1 MSRFTWTSDAV
12 REALD
17 LPMQHRD
24 ARKDAADAEEGAV
37 YSGVSTDSRSV
48 AEGDLYV
55 ALCGERFDGHDF
67 VAEAL
72 ASGASAAVVSRPV
85 EVLPHEQLYSVEDTL
100 VALGALA
107 AYRRQA
113 LDVPVVAITGSSG
126 KTSTKDLA
134 QAAIAGGARVHATSG
149 NFNNRIGM
157 PLTLLATPSEVEV
170 VILELGS
177 NEPGEIATLAA
188 IAQPDIGV
196 VTTVGESHLE
206 KLGSLEGVLEEKLD
220 LLRAVASRGTCVV
233 GDEPATLV
241 DGARAICPSVRVAGW
256 GERADPTLR
265 PQQVEVDAFGG
276 HRFQWHGE
284 SVTLALPGRHS
295 VANAMIAL
303 AIAELV
309 GVEAKDAVQ
318 GIARAEPGSLR
329 GEVRRIG
336 GLTVVVDCYNANPQS
351 VRAALDLLHGQS
363 TASRTVAVLGTMLE
377 LGEAAARLHE
387 ETLSY
392 ALELDIDL
400 VVATGAFAAAD
411 VVTAHK
417 ATATGGTAAT
427 RAADRVLCA
436 DDWQSAYPFLRER
449 LDGDE
454 VVLLKASRGVA
465 LEGILPSLER
475 DFGAQAQSPAVE
487 A

>member
-1 MSRFTWTSDAV
+1 MSRFTWTSGAV
-12 REALD
+12 REALG
-17 LPMQHRD
+17 LSTQHRGDRDGRGRRDGRDNGD
-24 ARKDAADAEEGAV
+24 AGAV
-37 YSGVSTDSRSV
+37 YSGVSTDSRSI

-55 ALCGERFDGHDF
+55 ALRGENFDGHDF

-72 ASGASAAVVSRPV
+72 AAGAAGAVVSRPV
-85 EVLPHEQLYSVEDTL
+85 DVQSQEQLYSVEDTL
-100 VALGALA
+100 IALGALA

-134 QAAIAGGARVHATSG
+134 RAAIAGAARVHATSG

-177 NEPGEIATLAA
+177 NEPGEIATLAT

-220 LLRAVASRGTCVV
+220 LLRAVAGRGTCLV
-233 GDEPATLV
+233 GADPATLV
-241 DGARAICPSVRVAGW
+241 EGARAICPSVRVAGW
-256 GERADPTLR
+256 GERADSELR
-265 PQQVEVDAFGG
+265 PQQVEVDAFGA
-276 HRFQWHGE
+276 HRFHWHGQ
-284 SVTLALPGRHS
+284 SVSLALPGRHS

-303 AIAELV
+303 AIAEMV
-309 GVEAKDAVQ
+309 GIDPKDAVQ
-318 GIARAEPGSLR
+318 GIASAEPGSLR

-351 VRAALDLLHGQS
+351 VRAALDLLQGQS

-377 LGEAAARLHE
+377 LGEAAERLHE

-392 ALELDIDL
+392 ALGLDIDL
-400 VVATGAFAAAD
+400 IVATGAFA
-411 VVTAHK
+411 
-417 ATATGGTAAT
+417 GTAAAT
-427 RAADRVLCA
+427 SGTDRVLCA
-436 DDWQSAYPFLRER
+436 DDWQSAYPSVRER

-475 DFGAQAQSPAVE
+475 DFGAQTQSPAAE

>member
-1 MSRFTWTSDAV
+1 MEVQSR
-12 REALD
+12 
-17 LPMQHRD
+17 
-24 ARKDAADAEEGAV
+24 
-37 YSGVSTDSRSV
+37 
-48 AEGDLYV
+48 
-55 ALCGERFDGHDF
+55 
-67 VAEAL
+67 
-72 ASGASAAVVSRPV
+72 
-85 EVLPHEQLYSVEDTL
+85 EQLYPVDDTL

-134 QAAIAGGARVHATSG
+134 RAAVGEGARVHATSG

-157 PLTLLATPSEVEV
+157 PLTLLATPNEVEV

-196 VTTVGESHLE
+196 VTTIGESHLE

-220 LLRAVASRGTCVV
+220 LLRAVADSGTCLV

-241 DGARAICPSVRVAGW
+241 DGARVICPSVRVAGW
-256 GERADPTLR
+256 GERADAELR
-265 PQQVEVDAFGG
+265 PQQVEVDVFGG
-276 HRFQWHGE
+276 HRFHWHGE

-309 GVEAKDAVQ
+309 GVAPKDAVK
-318 GIARAEPGSLR
+318 GIASAEPGSLR

-336 GLTVVVDCYNANPQS
+336 GLTVVIDCYNANPQS

-363 TASRTVAVLGTMLE
+363 AASRTVAVLGTMLE
-377 LGEAAARLHE
+377 LGESAARLHD
-387 ETLSY
+387 ETFSF
-392 ALELDIDL
+392 ALGLDIDL
-400 VVATGAFAAAD
+400 IVATGAFAAPAAGSVD
-411 VVTAHK
+411 GAGMT
-417 ATATGGTAAT
+417 TSTAASI
-427 RAADRVLCA
+427 AGADRVLYA
-436 DDWQSAYPFLRER
+436 DDWQSAYPLLRER

-475 DFGAQAQSPAVE
+475 DFGAQAPSPTAE

>member
-1 MSRFTWTSDAV
+1 MSRFAWTDRSV
-12 REALD
+12 REALG
-17 LPMQHRD
+17 LR
-24 ARKDAADAEEGAV
+24 AERADDGVA
-37 YSGVSTDSRSV
+37 YSGVSTDSRSI

-55 ALCGERFDGHDF
+55 ALTGEHFDGHDF
-67 VAEAL
+67 VVDAL
-72 ASGASAAVVSRPV
+72 AAGAIGAVVSRSVTV
-85 EVLPHEQLYSVEDTL
+85 EAPEHLYSVEDTL

-107 AYRRQA
+107 AYRRRA

-126 KTSTKDLA
+126 KTGTKDLA
-134 QAAIAGGARVHATSG
+134 RVAIDGARRVHATSG

-157 PLTLLATPSEVEV
+157 PLTLLATPSEAEV

-206 KLGSLEGVLEEKLD
+206 KLGSLDGVLTEKLD
-220 LLRAVASRGTCVV
+220 LLRAVAGRGTCLV
-233 GDEPATLV
+233 GDDPAALV
-241 DGARAICPSVRVAGW
+241 EGARAICPSLRVAGW
-256 GERADPTLR
+256 GERADPALR
-265 PQQVEVDAFGG
+265 PEHVESHVFGG
-276 HRFQWHGE
+276 HRFHWHGE

-303 AIAELV
+303 AIAELL
-309 GVEAKDAVQ
+309 GVDAKDAVR
-318 GIARAEPGSLR
+318 GISSAEPGALR

-351 VRAALDLLHGQS
+351 VRAALDLLQGQS

-387 ETLSY
+387 EMLRLALS
-392 ALELDIDL
+392 LDIDL
-400 VVATGAFAAAD
+400 IVATGAFAA
-411 VVTAHK
+411 
-417 ATATGGTAAT
+417 TAAAT
-427 RAADRVLCA
+427 TAADRVLRA
-436 DDWQSAYPFLRER
+436 DDWQSAYPALRER
-449 LDGDE
+449 LEGDE

-465 LEGILPSLER
+465 LEGILPALEQ
-475 DFGAQAQSPAVE
+475 DFGADTPTAPAE

>member
-1 MSRFTWTSDAV
+1 MSLFAWSDGAV
-12 REALD
+12 REALG
-17 LPMQHRD
+17 LHQEL
-24 ARKDAADAEEGAV
+24 ADHGV
-37 YSGVSTDSRSV
+37 TYSGVSTDSRSIT
-48 AEGDLYV
+48 EGDLYV
-55 ALCGERFDGHDF
+55 ALRGEHFDGHDF
-67 VAEAL
+67 VADAL
-72 ASGASAAVVSRPV
+72 ASGAIGAVVSRPL
-85 EVLPHEQLYSVEDTL
+85 EAESSERLYPVDDTTI
-100 VALGALA
+100 ALGALA

-134 QAAIAGGARVHATSG
+134 RAAIEVGARVHATSG

-157 PLTLLATPSEVEV
+157 PLTLLTTPSEVDV

-206 KLGSLEGVLEEKLD
+206 KLGSLDGVLTEKLD
-220 LLRAVASRGTCVV
+220 LLRAVAGRGTCLV
-233 GDEPATLV
+233 GDEPAALV
-241 DGARAICPSVRVAGW
+241 EGARAICPSVRVAGW

-265 PQQVEVDAFGG
+265 PERVESDVFGG
-276 HRFQWHGE
+276 HRFHWHGE
-284 SVTLALPGRHS
+284 SVSLALPGRHS

-318 GIARAEPGSLR
+318 GISSAEPGALR

-351 VRAALDLLHGQS
+351 VRAALDLLQGQS

-377 LGEAAARLHE
+377 LGEATARLHE
-387 ETLSY
+387 ELLTH
-392 ALELDIDL
+392 ALALDIDL
-400 VVATGAFAAAD
+400 IVATGAFAA
-411 VVTAHK
+411 
-417 ATATGGTAAT
+417 TAAAAAT
-427 RAADRVLCA
+427 ADRVLRA
-436 DDWQSAYPFLRER
+436 DDWQIAYPTLRER
-449 LDGDE
+449 LEGDE

-475 DFGAQAQSPAVE
+475 DFARETPSAPAE

>member
-1 MSRFTWTSDAV
+1 MSSFAWTPGAV
-12 REALD
+12 REALGLRTERED
-17 LPMQHRD
+17 ED
-24 ARKDAADAEEGAV
+24 IA
-37 YSGVSTDSRSV
+37 YSGISTDSRLI
-48 AEGDLYV
+48 AEGALYL
-55 ALCGERFDGHDF
+55 ALRGEHFDGHDF
-67 VAEAL
+67 VAEAF
-72 ASGASAAVVSRPV
+72 ARGAAGAVVSRSM
-85 EVLPHEQLYSVEDTL
+85 EVQSCEQLYPVDDTL

-134 QAAIAGGARVHATSG
+134 RAAVGEVSRVHATSG

-196 VTTVGESHLE
+196 VTTIGESHLE
-206 KLGSLEGVLEEKLD
+206 KLGSLKGVLEEKLD
-220 LLRAVASRGTCVV
+220 LLRAVTDSGTCVV

-241 DGARAICPSVRVAGW
+241 DGARVICPSVRVAGW
-256 GERADPTLR
+256 GERADAEFR
-265 PQQVEVDAFGG
+265 PQQVEVDVFGG
-276 HRFQWHGE
+276 HRFHWHGE

-309 GVEAKDAVQ
+309 GVAPKDAVK
-318 GIARAEPGSLR
+318 GIASAEPGSLR
-329 GEVRRIG
+329 GEIRRIG
-336 GLTVVVDCYNANPQS
+336 SLTVVVDCYNANPQS

-363 TASRTVAVLGTMLE
+363 AASRTVAVLGTMLE
-377 LGEAAARLHE
+377 LGESAPRLHN
-387 ETLSY
+387 ETFSF
-392 ALELDIDL
+392 ALGLDIDL
-400 VVATGAFAAAD
+400 IVATGEFVVPAASSVDGAGM
-411 VVTAHK
+411 T
-417 ATATGGTAAT
+417 TGTAASI
-427 RAADRVLCA
+427 AGADRVLYA
-436 DDWQSAYPFLRER
+436 DDWQSAYPLLRER

-465 LEGILPSLER
+465 LEDILPSLER
-475 DFGAQAQSPAVE
+475 DFGAQTPSPTAE